1 MLFEPPPQALGRHL
15 ETLVSRPL
23 YLHNRPARGIDESN
37 APRCERGAVRGEVDA
52 GGSEVGV
59 EEILETC
66 AGLGEVEEVTEG
78 LRLTEVQLGLVR
90 PDIVM
95 HLERDEE
102 VQHGG
107 LAAVVQQ
114 RARASA
120 SGRGRR
126 GEREGVGGVWW
137 SDERGVGREA
147 GRAQDVHTGF
157 TG

>member
-1 MLFEPPPQALGRHL
+1 MLLEPPPQALGRHL
-15 ETLVSRPL
+15 ETLVPRPL
-23 YLHNRPARGIDESN
+23 DLYNRPARGADESN
-37 APRCERGAVRGEVDA
+37 APRCEGDAVRGEVDA

-59 EEILETC
+59 EEVLNSC

-90 PDIVM
+90 PDVVV

-102 VQHGG
+102 IQHGG
-107 LAAVVQQ
+107 LAAVVEQ

-126 GEREGVGGVWW
+126 GEREGIGGVWW
-137 SDERGVGREA
+137 SDERGVGREV
-147 GRAQDVHTGF
+147 GRAQHVHTGYI
-157 TG
+157 G